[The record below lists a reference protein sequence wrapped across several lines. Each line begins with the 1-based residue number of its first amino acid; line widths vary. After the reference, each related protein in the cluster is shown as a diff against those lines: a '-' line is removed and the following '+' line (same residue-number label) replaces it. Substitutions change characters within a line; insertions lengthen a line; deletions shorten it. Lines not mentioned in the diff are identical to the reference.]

1 MQERKSKME
10 KILHLPKN
18 EFLKKMMEYESKC
31 EDEKDVLTARIK
43 ELENENIEF
52 RKRFVIIFT

>member
-1 MQERKSKME
+1 MG
-10 KILHLPKN
+10 KILNLPEN

-43 ELENENIEF
+43 ELENENIEL
-52 RKRFVIIFT
+52 RKRFVIIFTYE